1 MAYIKFELNTSA
13 SPLGFLSPL
22 DLELASAVIDTFYLT
37 CLRRELA
44 SRFSGGSIQSPI
56 SRSTYPRRNVIMSN
70 YEIKIEVISFSNPLG
85 IGAFLQNVTVGTAQR
100 ILERTLF
107 YSQERDRR
115 EINNNIARQTLIDL
129 KLRNVQ
135 KAAAVRKKLISQG
148 LSEDDATKAIGSLLN
163 DEGASLR
170 ITDRD

>member
-1 MAYIKFELNTSA
+1 
-13 SPLGFLSPL
+13 
-22 DLELASAVIDTFYLT
+22 
-37 CLRRELA
+37 
-44 SRFSGGSIQSPI
+44 
-56 SRSTYPRRNVIMSN
+56 MSN